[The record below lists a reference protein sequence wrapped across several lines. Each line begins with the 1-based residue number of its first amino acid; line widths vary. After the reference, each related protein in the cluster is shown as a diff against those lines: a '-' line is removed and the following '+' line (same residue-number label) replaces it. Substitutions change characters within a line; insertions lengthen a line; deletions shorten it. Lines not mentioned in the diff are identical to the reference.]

1 MQVAV
6 ADAGLTPRRRAERA
20 VPSTDKVAT
29 MKLRTTIVIA
39 WTAGLLALSGC
50 GPPSVTDLDNRWH
63 HDQENIQKYRGKYP
77 GFSAALDDLN
87 SSATKDR
94 RGELADLASRAE
106 KMKGVTD
113 RVESSLS
120 EFDTYESARDALT
133 KLMKDKDLNDLP
145 ASKFNPAND
154 AAKSALKHADDDM
167 AGHPANMGEARGKPR
182 GRDQGHARGA
192 IAARGA
198 PAGEGRAAG
207 SRRARRSSGRVEARI
222 APVERRCRMRARR
235 A

>member
-1 MQVAV
+1 
-6 ADAGLTPRRRAERA
+6 
-20 VPSTDKVAT
+20 

-50 GPPSVTDLDNRWH
+50 GPPSVTDLENRWH

-87 SSATKDR
+87 SSATKDFAAAKS
-94 RGELADLASRAE
+94 ADSASRAE

-113 RVESSLS
+113 RVESSLA
-120 EFDTYESARDALT
+120 EFDTYGSARDALT

-154 AAKSALKHADDDM
+154 AAKAALKHADDDM
-167 AGHPANMGEARGKPR
+167 AGHPANMGEARGKLEDATK
-182 GRDQGHARGA
+182 GMHAAEAQLEALRPA
-192 IAARGA
+192 KAAPPK
-198 PAGEGRAAG
+198 PA
-207 SRRARRSSGRVEARI
+207 STKK
-222 APVERRCRMRARR
+222 
-235 A
+235 